1 QHRLPRSPVSS
12 IVFSLLAAV
21 FVVGQG
27 ATMPGGRIDIDISDA
42 GAQNALNFAVVQHN
56 KGTNDLFLSQVA
68 EVVKVQ
74 SQVVAGTLYTITV
87 KMGKTSCR
95 KGSANEVCP
104 VHEDPELARP
114 YQCTFTVWSR
124 PWLNEISLQKEIC
137 QS

>member
-1 QHRLPRSPVSS
+1 MWK

-74 SQVVAGTLYTITV
+74 SQVSYV
-87 KMGKTSCR
+87 KC
-95 KGSANEVCP
+95 
-104 VHEDPELARP
+104 ELVNVDRIVN
-114 YQCTFTVWSR
+114 YW
-124 PWLNEISLQKEIC
+124 I
-137 QS
+137 